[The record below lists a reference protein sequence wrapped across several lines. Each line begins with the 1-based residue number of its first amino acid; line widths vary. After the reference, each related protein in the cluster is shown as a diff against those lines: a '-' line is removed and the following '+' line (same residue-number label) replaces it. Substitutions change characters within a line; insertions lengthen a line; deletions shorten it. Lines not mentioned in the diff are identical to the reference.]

1 MASWAAPS
9 ATALGMRTFPHIS
22 TVCPLT
28 VTSLECSY
36 GSQIKQSRRRNYLIH
51 LEQKVQRLEH
61 ELRSA
66 RSTSL
71 PDNTQRRASEPTI
84 ELSLATNSNPGV
96 RDYNGTVPEI
106 SAPTICY
113 WNNNAYKPFE
123 QHGGSTEWVG
133 PNTTKPFLSGLQIP
147 NQCVQSS
154 DGIYRHDSLSVSVR
168 DCLCSELQ
176 ADNATAPDASDC
188 ILSHVDTSHRRARL
202 LAINTGQ
209 YLRTANPPYY
219 ATRRWSL
226 VSTSLRSAPR
236 SARLSRTLIFKWK
249 HGTLSAILQLI

>member
-1 MASWAAPS
+1 MAP
-9 ATALGMRTFPHIS
+9 TAMDVPARKRTVRACDQCRRRKVKCNGKLGCTECNSIG
-22 TVCPLT
+22 
-28 VTSLECSY
+28 LECSY

-106 SAPTICY
+106 SAPSICY

-123 QHGGSTEWVG
+123 QHSGSTEWVG

-154 DGIYRHDSLSVSVR
+154 DGIYRHDSLSPQTPQTASSATWTPVTDVLDYWQSIP
-168 DCLCSELQ
+168 
-176 ADNATAPDASDC
+176 DNTCAQPILPTMPQDAGRWYQHPFDQPLEAHDYHGLSYSNGNMAPC
-188 ILSHVDTSHRRARL
+188 
-202 LAINTGQ
+202 
-209 YLRTANPPYY
+209 PPSYN
-219 ATRRWSL
+219 
-226 VSTSLRSAPR
+226 
-236 SARLSRTLIFKWK
+236 
-249 HGTLSAILQLI
+249 